1 MFSDMVAGLN
11 REVMPDPVLLAKRF
25 DIAITKKLGVVKL
38 PPAFWMQDPK
48 INPRSDHL
56 LWAALLTLDRKR
68 IELALAVLAVEI
80 AETSRCKDLQP
91 RELTA
96 QRGRDLIDQ
105 LLHQIHEP
113 GTREKFAFKLQKV
126 LPGWITDK
134 NEHQVSGLY

>member
-1 MFSDMVAGLN
+1 MFSDMVADLN
-11 REVMPDPVLLAKRF
+11 RRVMPEPVSLAKRF

-56 LWAALLTLDRKR
+56 LWAAFLTLDRKR
-68 IELALAVLAVEI
+68 IELALSVLAVEI
-80 AETSRCKDLQP
+80 AETSHSVDFKYQ
-91 RELTA
+91 ELTA

-113 GTREKFAFKLQKV
+113 GTREKFEHELQKV
-126 LPGWITDK
+126 LPGWLAENKK
-134 NEHQVSGLY
+134 NILLDP